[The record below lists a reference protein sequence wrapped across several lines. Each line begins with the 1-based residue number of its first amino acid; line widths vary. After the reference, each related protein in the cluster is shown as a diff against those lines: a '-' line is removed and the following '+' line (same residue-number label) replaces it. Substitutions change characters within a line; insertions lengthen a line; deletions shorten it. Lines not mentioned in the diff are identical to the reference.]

1 MILFLIFFPIP
12 GPDHPPTAPPPP
24 TWRTALAVVII
35 CGVHWVTL
43 LVTSAALFLWAPSA
57 LGSLAVALGA
67 GAAVLACVQ
76 YLPQLLTTWRL
87 GHVMS
92 LSIPMMCIQTPGSFV
107 FAASLAA
114 RLGPGGW
121 SSWGVYIVTGIL
133 QGGLLAMGITFE
145 LRDRAAKR
153 AAEGPERRVER
164 IGREWFGDDEET
176 DVDETSA
183 LLGTDNLYPRNYANL

>member
-1 MILFLIFFPIP
+1 MILFLIFFPTR
-12 GPDHPPTAPPPP
+12 GPDHPPDAPPPP

-35 CGVHWVTL
+35 CGVHWITL
-43 LVTSAALFLWAPSA
+43 LVTSAALFLWAPSS
-57 LGSLAVALGA
+57 LGPWAVALGA

-76 YLPQLLTTWRL
+76 YVPQLLTTWRL

-114 RLGPGGW
+114 RLGAGGW

-133 QGGLLAMGITFE
+133 QGGLLTMGIRFE

-164 IGREWFGDDEET
+164 IGREWLGDDEET

-183 LLGTDNLYPRNYANL
+183 LLGTFDSLSRPY

>member
-1 MILFLIFFPIP
+1 MILFLIFFPTR
-12 GPDHPPTAPPPP
+12 GPDHPPDAPPPP
-24 TWRTALAVVII
+24 TWRTALAIVII
-35 CGVHWVTL
+35 CGAHWFAL
-43 LVTSAALFLWAPSA
+43 LLTSAALLLWAPSA
-57 LGSLAVALGA
+57 LGPWAVALGA

-76 YLPQLLTTWRL
+76 YVPQLLTTWRL

-114 RLGPGGW
+114 RLGAGGW

-133 QGGLLAMGITFE
+133 QGGLLTMGIRFE

-153 AAEGPERRVER
+153 AEVPERRVER
-164 IGREWFGDDEET
+164 MGREWLGDDEET
-176 DVDETSA
+176 DVDETTA
-183 LLGTDNLYPRNYANL
+183 LLGTFGVHSQTVLIL

>member
-1 MILFLIFFPIP
+1 MILFLIFFPTR
-12 GPDHPPTAPPPP
+12 GPEHSPTAPPPP
-24 TWRTALAVVII
+24 TWRTALAVVVI
-35 CGVHWVTL
+35 CGLHWITL
-43 LVTSAALFLWAPSA
+43 LVSSVALLLWAPSA
-57 LGSLAVALGA
+57 LGSWAVALGA

-76 YLPQLLTTWRL
+76 YVPQLLTTWRL

-114 RLGPGGW
+114 RLGSGGW

-133 QGGLLAMGITFE
+133 QGGLLTMGIRFE

-153 AAEGPERRVER
+153 AEVPERRVER
-164 IGREWFGDDEET
+164 IGREWLGDDEET

-183 LLGTDNLYPRNYANL
+183 LLGTFNPFSRPC